1 MLHWSHTVS
10 LRASSTLVRAAHSF
24 FFAVVRDNLQCIY
37 RWEKDPYGKSFCIWT
52 EGANGA
58 HSLVFFSWD
67 TTNTFQQEVPICLLL
82 KEALWTPQVSSRV
95 YLLVL
100 SAKAEELTW
109 SRGAPWGALTMC
121 FKSQHIVLRKALPLR
136 AGLQPWCQSPAQALP
151 DPLDSALSHSSCC
164 AFPFLLLGTAAPH
177 RSVPALI
184 DPLSDLYCTHPKSI
198 SCSGISW
205 KRQRCMK
212 LPCWLF

>member
-37 RWEKDPYGKSFCIWT
+37 RWEKDPSGKSFCIWT

-58 HSLVFFSWD
+58 HSLGFFSWD

-82 KEALWTPQVSSRV
+82 KEALWTPQVSSRI

-100 SAKAEELTW
+100 SAKAEELMW

-121 FKSQHIVLRKALPLR
+121 FKSQHIVLYHWGLGFSPGARAQPKNYKTPLTQPWVMVPAVPSLSSCWEQQLLTDLCQPSLILCQISIALPPNL
-136 AGLQPWCQSPAQALP
+136 LVAL
-151 DPLDSALSHSSCC
+151 A
-164 AFPFLLLGTAAPH
+164 
-177 RSVPALI
+177 
-184 DPLSDLYCTHPKSI
+184 
-198 SCSGISW
+198 
-205 KRQRCMK
+205 
-212 LPCWLF
+212 